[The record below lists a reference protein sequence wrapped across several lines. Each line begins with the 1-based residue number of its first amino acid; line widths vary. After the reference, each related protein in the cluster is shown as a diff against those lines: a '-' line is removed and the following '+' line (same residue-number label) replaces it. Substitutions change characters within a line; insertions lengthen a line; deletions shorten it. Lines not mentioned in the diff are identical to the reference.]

1 MFSFH
6 PASLLQKNMNL
17 PLPPIRQ
24 RISNELKALLAL
36 SLPLIAAQISQS
48 AMGFVDTVMSG
59 RVSSLDLAAVAM
71 GSSIWFPA
79 FLFMLG
85 ILMAVTP
92 TVAQLCGAGKKAEI
106 GAHVRQALLLGII
119 LSLGVLVLL
128 RNAAPLLVWMDV
140 DPQARPLTLAYLAG
154 VSWGMPAI
162 AIFFT
167 LRHFSEGLSLTK
179 PSMVI
184 SLFGLGFNCLAN
196 YILIYGKLGF
206 PALGGAGCGW
216 ATALTMWLMCLCMLV
231 TVRHGR
237 GYRSAGLFDCWP
249 RLDYGKLLQLLKLG
263 LPIGCSLWIEAGI
276 FAVIALLIGSLGAD
290 MVAAHQISL
299 SFSSLVFMVPMS
311 ISSAISVRVGR
322 AIGQQDFRLARLAG
336 YTGIGLTALIA
347 ISSAGLT
354 LIFPATIASI
364 YTRNPEVAA
373 MATGLLMLAAMFQLS
388 DAVQVSTAGALRGYK
403 DTRVPMAML
412 IVAYWLIGLPLGY
425 SLGLT
430 SLGPGP
436 MGAAGFWIG
445 LIAGLTAAAILLSL
459 RLRAVSSRYRWRPDE
474 YQGNS

>member
-1 MFSFH
+1 MSPH
-6 PASLLQKNMNL
+6 QPA
-17 PLPPIRQ
+17 IRQ
-24 RISNELKALLAL
+24 RVSTELKALLAL
-36 SLPLIAAQISQS
+36 SAPLIAAQISQS

-71 GSSIWFPA
+71 GSSIWFPV

-92 TVAQLCGAGKKAEI
+92 TVAQLSGAGKKSEI
-106 GAHVRQALLLGII
+106 GAHVRQALLLGFI
-119 LSLGVLVLL
+119 LSIGVLALL
-128 RNAAPLLVWMDV
+128 RNVQPLLVLMDV
-140 DPQARPLTLAYLAG
+140 APQARPLTVDYLEG

-167 LRHFSEGLSLTK
+167 LRHFSEGLSCTK
-179 PSMVI
+179 PSMQI
-184 SLFGLGFNCLAN
+184 SLIGLAFNCLAN
-196 YILIYGKLGF
+196 YVLIYGKFGF
-206 PALGGAGCGW
+206 PALGGVGCGW

-231 TVRHGR
+231 TVWKGKV
-237 GYRSAGLFDCWP
+237 YRAAGLFERWP
-249 RLDYGKLLQLLKLG
+249 LPDKQELVQLLKLG
-263 LPIGCSLWIEAGI
+263 LPIGCSLFIEASI

-299 SFSSLVFMVPMS
+299 SFSSLIFMVPMS

-322 AIGQQDFRLARLAG
+322 AIGQRDFRLARLAG

-347 ISSAGLT
+347 LFSATLT
-354 LIFPATIASI
+354 LLFPAAIVSI
-364 YTRNPEVAA
+364 YTTNPQVAA
-373 MATGLLMLAAMFQLS
+373 MATSLLLLAALFQVS

-412 IVAYWLIGLPLGY
+412 IVAYWLIGLPIGY
-425 SLGLT
+425 GLGLT
-430 SLGPGP
+430 SFGPGP

-445 LIAGLTAAAILLSL
+445 LIAGLTAAAVLLSL
-459 RLRAVSSRYRWRPDE
+459 RLRVVSSRYRWRPGE
-474 YQGNS
+474 YRH